1 MPRFFGQA
9 DGIRFKQA
17 VRLELCGVALIDK
30 DMKKIDLEREAG
42 ITHYA
47 LGQLSRGKD
56 VSTEVLGKICQTLD
70 CSINDIMEFIQDSE
84 ASHD

>member
-1 MPRFFGQA
+1 
-9 DGIRFKQA
+9 
-17 VRLELCGVALIDK
+17 
-30 DMKKIDLEREAG
+30 MKKIDLEREAG

-47 LGQLSRGKD
+47 LGQLTRGKD
-56 VSTEVLGKICQTLD
+56 VSTDVLGKICQTLD

>member
-1 MPRFFGQA
+1 M
-9 DGIRFKQA
+9 A
-17 VRLELCGVALIDK
+17 VCYKKLWKLLIDK

-84 ASHD
+84 ASHDWFQSPRKVQRE